1 MERTWQHPNYEF
13 WPMIRC
19 TLSKQRRF
27 NPHYSWAIFC
37 SVLIVALTA
46 LLILSSWFFVET
58 TGELDAPR
66 PPVLESN
73 AVKIQEM
80 QQAVGI
86 VERAVEKRIAK

>member
-1 MERTWQHPNYEF
+1 
-13 WPMIRC
+13 MIRC